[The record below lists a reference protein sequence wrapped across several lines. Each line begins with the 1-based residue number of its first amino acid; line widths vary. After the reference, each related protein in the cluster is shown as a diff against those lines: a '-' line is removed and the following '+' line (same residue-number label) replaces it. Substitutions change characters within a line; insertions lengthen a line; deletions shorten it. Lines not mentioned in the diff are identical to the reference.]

1 MADTQKEKPK
11 IISDVIAGMT
21 ASIPSVPDAMASGV
35 LAGISPIYGLYG
47 LMIGTPV
54 AALFTGSAFM
64 SVVTT
69 SAMAIT
75 IGTTLVNY
83 QGDEQISALVT
94 IDLVIGV
101 VQLLAGLLRLEFL
114 VRYVSNA
121 VMTGFLSGLGVLI
134 VLSRVRVGPAISR
147 KHRKGSGFIALA
159 RQRRN
164 WEHLC
169 TCAGALCL
177 GPGSQPGKTGAIRGG

>member
-1 MADTQKEKPK
+1 MENSSNNKPA
-11 IISDVIAGMT
+11 ITSDLIAGMT

-54 AALFTGSAFM
+54 AAFFTGSAFM

-75 IGTTLVNY
+75 IGTTLGGY
-83 QGDEQISALVT
+83 QGQEQISALVT
-94 IDLVIGV
+94 IALVIGV
-101 VQLLAGLLRLEFL
+101 IQLAAGLLRLGYL
-114 VRYVSNA
+114 VRFVSNA

-134 VLSRVRVGPAISR
+134 VLS
-147 KHRKGSGFIALA
+147 
-159 RQRRN
+159 Q
-164 WEHLC
+164 
-169 TCAGALCL
+169 L
-177 GPGSQPGKTGAIRGG
+177 GDLTGAFLIYNRFRERLR

>member
-1 MADTQKEKPK
+1 MATKPNNK
-11 IISDVIAGMT
+11 PSITTDLVAGLT

-35 LAGISPIYGLYG
+35 LAGVSPIYGLYG
-47 LMIGTPV
+47 LMIGTPI

-75 IGTTLVNY
+75 IGSTLVDY
-83 QGDEQISALVT
+83 QGDQLLSALVT
-94 IDLVIGV
+94 IVLVIGV
-101 VQLLAGLLRLEFL
+101 VQLAAGLLRLGYL

-134 VLSRVRVGPAISR
+134 VLS
-147 KHRKGSGFIALA
+147 
-159 RQRRN
+159 Q
-164 WEHLC
+164 
-169 TCAGALCL
+169 L
-177 GPGSQPGKTGAIRGG
+177 GDLTGYSTEFSNQVIL

>member
-1 MADTQKEKPK
+1 MEDTQKKKPA
-11 IISDVIAGMT
+11 ITSDLIAGMT

-35 LAGISPIYGLYG
+35 LAGVSPIYGLYG

-83 QGDEQISALVT
+83 QGD
-94 IDLVIGV
+94 G
-101 VQLLAGLLRLEFL
+101 
-114 VRYVSNA
+114 
-121 VMTGFLSGLGVLI
+121 
-134 VLSRVRVGPAISR
+134 
-147 KHRKGSGFIALA
+147 
-159 RQRRN
+159 
-164 WEHLC
+164 
-169 TCAGALCL
+169 
-177 GPGSQPGKTGAIRGG
+177 